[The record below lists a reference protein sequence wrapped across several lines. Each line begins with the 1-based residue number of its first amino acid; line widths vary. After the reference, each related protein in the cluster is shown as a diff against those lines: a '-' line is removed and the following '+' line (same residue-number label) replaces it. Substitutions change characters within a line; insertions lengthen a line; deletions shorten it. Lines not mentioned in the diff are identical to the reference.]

1 MVRPGDQGGDCPRCA
16 TRMILIGH
24 GHSVVAARCP
34 GCDLILSLGDDV
46 ATIHDYTTTERGDH
60 IDG

>member
-1 MVRPGDQGGDCPRCA
+1 
-16 TRMILIGH
+16 MILIGH